1 VTQELSKFVLV
12 VFSNAAKPCDILC
25 FSETLGVAE
34 ALVVVAVANHIFSS
48 SVPAAATLVESYL
61 KCLR

>member
-1 VTQELSKFVLV
+1 MLQNLV
-12 VFSNAAKPCDILC
+12 IDILC

-48 SVPAAATLVESYL
+48 SVPATATLVESYL